1 MSANL
6 KRRDFITL
14 LGGAAA
20 AWPLGV
26 RAQQPERM
34 RRIGVLEVTSLA
46 LNATNFDAFR
56 QSLRALGYVEGQN
69 YCSNIARLLREV
81 ASDLRR
87 LAILANASSSA
98 RC

>member
-1 MSANL
+1 VSA
-6 KRRDFITL
+6 KIERREFISL
-14 LGGAAA
+14 LGGAAV
-20 AWPLGV
+20 WPLAA
-26 RAQQPERM
+26 RAQQAGKLW
-34 RRIGVLEVTSLA
+34 RIGVLEVTSLA

>member
-1 MSANL
+1 M
-6 KRRDFITL
+6 KRREFITL
-14 LGGAAA
+14 LGGAAVSWSLA
-20 AWPLGV
+20 A
-26 RAQQPERM
+26 RAQQAGKLW
-34 RRIGVLEVTSLA
+34 RIGVLEVTSLA

>member
-1 MSANL
+1 M
-6 KRRDFITL
+6 RRREFIAL

-20 AWPLGV
+20 WPLAA
-26 RAQQPERM
+26 RAQQAGKLW
-34 RRIGVLEVTSLA
+34 RIGVLEVTSLA